1 MCDIGDLHNSLS
13 QTSYDEMLKGIIDKW
28 KNDKGLSDFAEYF
41 QRQWIN
47 SKFCNWQ
54 QFKTPVGFSM
64 TYSPIE
70 SYNNKIKESFTKRL
84 KHHLKTA
91 VEVFQDNISY
101 ESRNGK
107 EFKSE
112 IRVRKYMRDFAKT
125 IVLRNQLISTSIDS
139 EYLYKHFNPK
149 LGFARINILS
159 KTCTCHKYFDKGI
172 CKHLIA
178 ACMLNNISLPGMT
191 ELPKKFWFYGDAR
204 MLVTGMIVDQKKI
217 SKQVRS
223 ETLGLNKRI
232 FFFRK

>member
-1 MCDIGDLHNSLS
+1 
-13 QTSYDEMLKGIIDKW
+13 
-28 KNDKGLSDFAEYF
+28 
-41 QRQWIN
+41 
-47 SKFCNWQ
+47 
-54 QFKTPVGFSM
+54 
-64 TYSPIE
+64 
-70 SYNNKIKESFTKRL
+70 
-84 KHHLKTA
+84 
-91 VEVFQDNISY
+91 
-101 ESRNGK
+101 
-107 EFKSE
+107 
-112 IRVRKYMRDFAKT
+112 MRDFAKT

-159 KTCTCHKYFDKGI
+159 KTCTCHKYFDKRI

-232 FFFRK
+232 FFIRK

>member
-41 QRQWIN
+41 QRQWIK

-112 IRVRKYMRDFAKT
+112 IRVRK
-125 IVLRNQLISTSIDS
+125 
-139 EYLYKHFNPK
+139 
-149 LGFARINILS
+149 
-159 KTCTCHKYFDKGI
+159 
-172 CKHLIA
+172 
-178 ACMLNNISLPGMT
+178 
-191 ELPKKFWFYGDAR
+191 
-204 MLVTGMIVDQKKI
+204 
-217 SKQVRS
+217 
-223 ETLGLNKRI
+223 
-232 FFFRK
+232 

>member
-1 MCDIGDLHNSLS
+1 M
-13 QTSYDEMLKGIIDKW
+13 
-28 KNDKGLSDFAEYF
+28 
-41 QRQWIN
+41 
-47 SKFCNWQ
+47 
-54 QFKTPVGFSM
+54 
-64 TYSPIE
+64 
-70 SYNNKIKESFTKRL
+70 
-84 KHHLKTA
+84 KTA
-91 VEVFQDNISY
+91 VEVFQCVISY

-112 IRVRKYMRDFAKT
+112 IRIRKYMRDLAKT
-125 IVLRNQLISTSIDS
+125 IVLRKQIISTSIDS
-139 EYLYKHFNPK
+139 EYLYKHFNPN

-223 ETLGLNKRI
+223 ETLRLNKRI
-232 FFFRK
+232 FFIRK